1 MVDCQRFNA
10 ESHLRNTDRVVVMG
24 TTGAGKTTLAR
35 QIAEALDVPHV
46 ELDYYRFRPNWVEV
60 PNDEFRES
68 VREALRGDR
77 WAADGNYGLARDVIW
92 PRATLL
98 VYLDYPIY
106 VVMWRLFWRTIGR
119 GVLRKELWHG
129 NKEKLWWHFFS
140 RQSLFLW
147 ALKTHWRRRRQMPSQ
162 LARSEYGHLELV
174 HLRSPKAA
182 REWLRGLGAVIWG
195 GREGCS
201 QGKSDPVDR

>member
-1 MVDCQRFNA
+1 MCAYRLLAEEGYSRPRTHLKYTAHEYLSFFGSIVYDESRAMVDYQRSNA
-10 ESHLRNTDRVVVMG
+10 ESRLRNIYRIVVLG

-35 QIAEALDVPHV
+35 QIAEALDMPHV

-60 PNDEFRES
+60 PNDEFRER
-68 VREALRGDR
+68 VRKALRGDR
-77 WAADGNYGLARDVIW
+77 WVADGNYGLARDVIW
-92 PRATLL
+92 PRVTML
-98 VYLDYPIY
+98 VWLDYPIY

-147 ALKTHWRRRRQMPSQ
+147 ALKTHWRRRRQM
-162 LARSEYGHLELV
+162 AVTDG
-174 HLRSPKAA
+174 AA
-182 REWLRGLGAVIWG
+182 
-195 GREGCS
+195 
-201 QGKSDPVDR
+201 

>member
-1 MVDCQRFNA
+1 MDCKCVVLA
-10 ESHLRNTDRVVVMG
+10 DSESADTDNRPQNTDRIVVLG

-35 QIAEALDVPHV
+35 QVAEALDMPHF
-46 ELDYYRFRPNWVEV
+46 ELDNYRFRANWVET

-77 WAADGNYGLARDVIW
+77 WVADGNYGLARDVIW

-98 VYLDYPIY
+98 VWLDYPIY

-119 GVLRKELWHG
+119 GVFRKELWHG

-147 ALKTHWRRRRQMPSQ
+147 ALKTHWIRRRQTSAQ
-162 LARSEYGHLELV
+162 LVRPEHGHLALV
-174 HLRSPKAA
+174 HLRSPRAA
-182 REWLRGLGAVIWG
+182 REWMRGLETG
-195 GREGCS
+195 G
-201 QGKSDPVDR
+201 